1 MAAGCYATPQF
12 QFPGTSGA
20 GPQQFFIASQTPGTG
35 GQTFLQWSAAP
46 GAQATPAA
54 QLLAAQQQQQ
64 PSVQQA
70 AFQVAQQHQQLLFS
84 SQHPL
89 GLQATNPAYAQHIYL
104 AQAPTGVSASAG
116 ASYQL
121 LPVGCPTT
129 NFAAAAVAAQL
140 QRTQPTLQLQA
151 AQQQQSLQPQFQQ
164 QQLQPHHL
172 QQAHQT
178 HTYIQQQHQ
187 PAAMMTAEVAG
198 QANVVSATGAAA
210 PQFITLAPGA
220 PLKVMA
226 VGPNGQLIQTTGL
239 PQFMPAAPVGMTI
252 GQQAA
257 MQQSQPTAIAV
268 AAAAAAAAQRRVAT
282 PQQQSQQQV
291 QQANGRAIS
300 TAPTAAFF
308 SGTAVSSATI
318 PLVQTAA
325 GGEDL
330 VSNPANGNPL
340 GDENQSCLTTTYTPD
355 LDIKMFFVDPF

>member
-1 MAAGCYATPQF
+1 
-12 QFPGTSGA
+12 
-20 GPQQFFIASQTPGTG
+20 
-35 GQTFLQWSAAP
+35 
-46 GAQATPAA
+46 
-54 QLLAAQQQQQ
+54 
-64 PSVQQA
+64 
-70 AFQVAQQHQQLLFS
+70 
-84 SQHPL
+84 
-89 GLQATNPAYAQHIYL
+89 
-104 AQAPTGVSASAG
+104 
-116 ASYQL
+116 
-121 LPVGCPTT
+121 
-129 NFAAAAVAAQL
+129 
-140 QRTQPTLQLQA
+140 
-151 AQQQQSLQPQFQQ
+151 
-164 QQLQPHHL
+164 
-172 QQAHQT
+172 
-178 HTYIQQQHQ
+178 
-187 PAAMMTAEVAG
+187 MMTAEVAG

-340 GDENQSCLTTTYTPD
+340 GDEKLVYTA
-355 LDIKMFFVDPF
+355 L